1 MKTIILF
8 IALSL
13 TSFLSFA
20 GCPAGAAPTT
30 YGTNNVWIGYVYGGV
45 NFNRYKGT
53 VTEGV
58 SSSPN
63 FDESFGGA
71 QVNYSTTGC
80 TVLTDTF
87 SVRYKLTQNFVNG
100 DYTFTVGGD
109 DGFRL
114 SLDGGST
121 WVINQWALQSYT
133 TATYAVHLNGSQN
146 LVLEYYENF
155 GDNRISFNMVK
166 ACAATGNPAVY
177 GVSNQWI
184 GYVYTGMNFN
194 TYKGYVFEGNAAS
207 ANFDESFGG
216 DVVSY
221 GTSDCPITTTQFSVR
236 YRLNTS
242 LTSGIYKIVVGA
254 DDGYR
259 LSLDGGST
267 YVIDKWVDQ
276 GYSTTTYTATLSGTQ
291 NMVLEYYENGGA
303 NRVSFNISGGTVL
316 PVTLTEF
323 QGEYK
328 TNNQVALTWK
338 TMMEKDIDHYEIERS
353 GDGLNFDQIGTIA
366 SKMTITTNDYQL
378 LYNYTDANPLPGTS
392 YYRIKVVGKD
402 NYINQSPIVMIAS
415 NQIEGIKI
423 FPTLVQNNTV
433 FVETDKTLIGARL
446 EFFDLSGKK
455 LSETSWESLSGRQ
468 NCSMSKSSRL
478 PSGTYLARLTANG
491 QTIKNQLMIVQ
502 NN

>member
-13 TSFLSFA
+13 TSFLSVA

-30 YGTNNVWIGYVYGGV
+30 YGTNNVWIGYVYGGS

-58 SSSPN
+58 VSSPN
-63 FDESFGGA
+63 FDESFGGP
-71 QVNYSTTGC
+71 QVNYSTAGC

-87 SVRYKLTQNFVNG
+87 SVRYKLTQNFVDG

-133 TATYAVHLNGSQN
+133 TATYAVHLNGTQN

-166 ACAATGNPAVY
+166 ACAATGNPTVY

-184 GYVYTGMNFN
+184 GYVYSGMNFD

-216 DVVSY
+216 DNVSY

-236 YRLNTS
+236 YRLNTT

-267 YVIDKWVDQ
+267 YVINKWVDQ

-316 PVTLTEF
+316 PVTLTGF

-328 TNNQVALTWK
+328 ANHQVTLTWK
-338 TMMEKDIDHYEIERS
+338 TMMEKDIDRYEIERS
-353 GDGLNFDQIGTIA
+353 GDGLDFDQIGTIA
-366 SKMTITTNDYQL
+366 SKMTITMNDYQL
-378 LYNYTDANPLPGTS
+378 LYNYTDASPLPGTS

-402 NYINQSPIVMIAS
+402 NYINQSPIVMITS

-433 FVETDKTLIGARL
+433 FVETDKTLRGARL